1 MDGYAWLDHIDR
13 STYVSCNIL
22 EHFVF
27 RAVQKLY
34 SIRDSMR
41 IVSSARGRDV
51 ALHQLPFFYLTT
63 NKNGNG
69 GEGMERLEI
78 VPNGGIGHGNRPRGS
93 RRVLRGTKS
102 PHEMRI
108 LYSLPQG
115 KEITLRPFGDQHPF
129 LLKANREY
137 EFNLGMNKTR
147 HIFSCE
153 DAALQ
158 VLMSVRLCVSVCH
171 PC

>member
-1 MDGYAWLDHIDR
+1 MNFL
-13 STYVSCNIL
+13 
-22 EHFVF
+22 FF

-41 IVSSARGRDV
+41 IVSNARGRDL
-51 ALHQLPFFYLTT
+51 ALHQLPFFFLTT
-63 NKNGNG
+63 KMNVG
-69 GEGMERLEI
+69 RLEI

-115 KEITLRPFGDQHPF
+115 KEITLRPFGEHHPF

-137 EFNLGMNKTR
+137 EFNLGMNKQDILLKTNLEIWFQGLLLEVHLR
-147 HIFSCE
+147 TI
-153 DAALQ
+153 
-158 VLMSVRLCVSVCH
+158 
-171 PC
+171 